1 MIDPDCIEY
10 AWKIELS
17 AFTMLQGYPIEGV
30 ALLSGHSGSAVVED
44 AHRSC
49 ALVVYGVDERSET

>member
-1 MIDPDCIEY
+1 
-10 AWKIELS
+10 
-17 AFTMLQGYPIEGV
+17 MLQGYPIEGV

>member
-1 MIDPDCIEY
+1 MIDADRIEY
-10 AWKIELS
+10 ARKVKLP

-30 ALLSGHSGSAVVED
+30 ALLSGHSCSAVIED

-49 ALVVYGVDERSET
+49 ALVVHGIDERSET